1 MRVASNRGV
10 LDWGELRRLLALML
24 PLYVANLMY
33 VGMGVIDTI
42 VAGRAGDVDLAGVA
56 LGSATAMP
64 LIIALGAV
72 LTIVGPMVSRFRGAG
87 QFQHIGLVLNN
98 AKLLACG
105 LIVVALLCIG
115 AASFVFPLITDDAAL
130 AKVAREYM
138 CWLMLGVP
146 AQIMVRV
153 VQGHFEGFGQT
164 RPALVLSL
172 LALLCNIPLN
182 FLFVFG
188 WGPVPALGGAGCGL
202 ATAMIQ
208 WLIFSGLLGIMLFSR
223 THARYCRQLLAL
235 RPVVAPLCRRIFALG
250 LPMGIATL
258 CEMSFFTVVTLVIAP
273 LGTVAVSAQQVA
285 INVSGLIFMFPFSM
299 GIAASIRGAFHIGGQ
314 NRQAF
319 DAMVRTVYVFMF
331 AVVLLM
337 MLATVFL
344 RVPIVSLYTDSGE
357 IVALASTLLVYCAA
371 YQVPDAQ
378 QALVGGLL
386 RGCHDTKMITWVN
399 LINYWLVGFPLACVL
414 IRTDWIVP
422 AMGPAG
428 AWVCFIISLTL
439 TAIALSW
446 RFARTRRRVFD
457 RTSGAPN

>member
-1 MRVASNRGV
+1 MSANQGRVK
-10 LDWGELRRLLALML
+10 LDGAELRRLLALML

-64 LIIALGAV
+64 MIIALGAV

-87 QFQHIGLVLNN
+87 QFQNIGLVLNN
-98 AKLLACG
+98 AKILACF
-105 LIVVALLCIG
+105 LIAAALVCIW
-115 AASFVFPLITDDAAL
+115 AASFIFPFITDDPAL
-130 AKVAREYM
+130 AGVARDYM
-138 CWLMLGVP
+138 YMLMLGVP

-164 RPALVLSL
+164 RPALVLSVL
-172 LALLCNIPLN
+172 SLLCNIPLN
-182 FLFVFG
+182 YLFVFG
-188 WGPVPALGGAGCGL
+188 WGPIPAMGGAGCGL

-208 WLIFSGLLGIMLFSR
+208 WLNFSGLLGMMRFSS
-223 THARYCRQLLAL
+223 THARYCRQLLAM
-235 RPVVAPLCRRIFALG
+235 RAPVGALCRRIFSLG

-258 CEMSFFTVVTLVIAP
+258 CEMSFFTVVTMVIAP
-273 LGTVAVSAQQVA
+273 LGTVAVSSQQVA

-299 GIAASIRGAFHIGGQ
+299 GIAASIRGAFHIGAR
-314 NRQAF
+314 NRKAF

-331 AVVLLM
+331 SIVLVI
-337 MLATVFL
+337 MLGTIFL
-344 RVPIVSLYTDSGE
+344 REPIVSLYTDSEE

-371 YQVPDAQ
+371 YQIPDAQ

-386 RGCHDTKMITWVN
+386 RGCHDTKIITWVN
-399 LINYWLVGFPLACVL
+399 LINYWLVGFPLACIL

-428 AWVCFIISLTL
+428 AWVCFIITLTL
-439 TAIALSW
+439 TAVALSW
-446 RFARTRRRVFD
+446 RFSRTRARVFC
-457 RTSGAPN
+457 R